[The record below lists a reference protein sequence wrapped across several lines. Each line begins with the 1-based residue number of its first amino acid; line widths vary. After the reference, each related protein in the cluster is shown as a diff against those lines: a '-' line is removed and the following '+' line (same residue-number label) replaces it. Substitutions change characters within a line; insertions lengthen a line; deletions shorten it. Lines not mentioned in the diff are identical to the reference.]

1 MEKKEDLMLNDIWS
15 FYFHDPYDENW
26 TYPSYKKIGDI
37 SSVEEFWALQKLLK
51 NKIHCGMFFLM
62 REYVFP
68 CWDDENNLKGG
79 CFSLKV
85 LKQDMPQF
93 WQDICIKILGETF
106 LKEEY
111 NQKNLWSLIN
121 GVSTSPKKHF
131 SIIRVWVKSA
141 ELSDP
146 NIFNFPNLYQGDVF
160 FKSNQQKI
168 DENYSKVSGKNEEKE
183 KEND

>member
-1 MEKKEDLMLNDIWS
+1 MSLEDLMLNDIWT
-15 FYFHDPYDENW
+15 FYFHDPYDEDW
-26 TYPSYKKIGDI
+26 TYPSYKKISDI
-37 SSVEEFWALQKLLK
+37 SSVEEFWTVQSLIHD
-51 NKIHCGMFFLM
+51 KISCGMFFLM

-68 CWDDENNLKGG
+68 SWDDTNNLKGG

-85 LKQDMPQF
+85 LKQDIPQF

-111 NQKNLWSLIN
+111 NNDNKKSLWNLIN

-131 SIIRVWVKSA
+131 SIISIWMKSS
-141 ELSDP
+141 ELNDP
-146 NIFNFPNLYQGDVF
+146 KMFNFPNLYQGEIF

-168 DENYSKVSGKNEEKE
+168 DENHTKIV
-183 KEND
+183 